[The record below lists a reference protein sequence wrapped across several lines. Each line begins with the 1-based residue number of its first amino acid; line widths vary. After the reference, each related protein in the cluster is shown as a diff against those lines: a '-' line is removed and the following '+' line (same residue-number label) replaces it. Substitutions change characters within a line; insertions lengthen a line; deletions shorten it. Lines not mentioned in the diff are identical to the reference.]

1 MYYFIS
7 TIYLEFCQITT
18 MELFTKIILAV
29 VFEKRSIVDVFDR
42 VLNKPLKVLS
52 ENFYWKVFIEK

>member
-29 VFEKRSIVDVFDR
+29 VSEKRSIVDVFDR
-42 VLNKPLKVLS
+42 VLNTPLKVLS
-52 ENFYWKVFIEK
+52 ENFY